1 MALLCGGC
9 VTQPQGP
16 PMAYY
21 RVNGEPVDPAGL
33 DMATTQCKGD
43 AYQAAANTPGA
54 AYPNIYLVA
63 SAKKNQDDTRAAV
76 MLACMSRA
84 GYIYR

>member
-1 MALLCGGC
+1 M
-9 VTQPQGP
+9 QPAPP

-21 RVNGEPVDPAGL
+21 RIDGKPIDQVSLVQSQ
-33 DMATTQCKGD
+33 TQCKGD
-43 AYQAAANTPGA
+43 AYQAAANAPA
-54 AYPNIYLVA
+54 AAIPSIYAVA
-63 SAKKNQDDTRAAV
+63 IAQRNQQDTRDAV